1 MNRFPRRHLICQ
13 NHKQRQGRQRHLP
26 SSSSSSSPIKEMGQ
40 QGEQQRLLVA
50 VALSRRIQLMSAHQ
64 HQLLQQQ
71 TLLRT
76 SLHPWTQMQKPLHL
90 NKVLQLYSLDQ
101 QLSQQRRQRLQDRQ
115 AVQGC
120 GHLAVMER

>member
-1 MNRFPRRHLICQ
+1 
-13 NHKQRQGRQRHLP
+13 
-26 SSSSSSSPIKEMGQ
+26 
-40 QGEQQRLLVA
+40 
-50 VALSRRIQLMSAHQ
+50 
-64 HQLLQQQ
+64 
-71 TLLRT
+71 
-76 SLHPWTQMQKPLHL
+76 MQKPLHL